1 MSRRHYLAIG
11 LLAGVTI
18 FCEIALTR
26 LFSVVQ
32 YYHGAFLAISV
43 ALFGFA
49 VSGVFVMLRGERMGR
64 ERLDATLARY
74 GLLFAAAIPLSF
86 YTYLYAGVAPALASA
101 GAPGVL
107 AAAAEYA
114 LLALPFFAS
123 GVCISMLLTHGA
135 ADANRLY
142 AADLVCSALGA
153 VAVIPALSLLGG
165 PRSMLAA
172 SALAAAASLP
182 FGYATRATRFLA
194 PAAVLAALACLVM
207 IPPSAFDSW
216 RLRKPDS
223 VVATEQ
229 IRWNAFSM
237 VGVGPLTDGGATRSI
252 IIDNSVSTAMTRF
265 DGRSFDRLPYLRRDF
280 AAAAYRLEPEARA
293 LVIGS
298 GGGRDILVALS
309 NGAQHVR
316 AVEVNPLV
324 YRTAAE
330 LFGDFTGGV
339 YALPGVQPVI
349 GDARSY
355 IANSHERF
363 DVILASL
370 IDTWAASSAGAFA
383 LTENLLYTTDAFRDY
398 YAHLADDG
406 ILSVSRW
413 HPFETPRLI
422 STAFTAWEEAGVQDV
437 RRHAVLLRTPPP
449 RDFGN
454 QIVTLL
460 LKKSPFTPDELR
472 TLELFAAEA
481 RLSIGLSPSY
491 VEDPIVIEYFAKKGG
506 SAQWEGL
513 DLSAA
518 TDERPFFFNMLL
530 PSTQALRML
539 GLRQPSPI
547 ETIAFEG
554 NLSATRVL
562 IQLLC
567 AVVLL
572 LSALVAAPL
581 LLRAGTVRRPG
592 WGAILGYFACLGL
605 GFILIEVGL
614 LQRLILLL
622 GQPVY
627 ALAAILSTMLL
638 ASGLG
643 SFASARIGA
652 GRIGPRIA
660 ALLAGATVLLVAYA
674 FWLPDVID
682 ALLGRPFP
690 VRLGAAVALVAVP
703 GFLLGMPFPSGLR
716 ALEHV
721 GARALVPWVWG
732 INGAMSVMASVSAI
746 VLALEFGYTAVF
758 GVGAACYG
766 LAALLVRRWAAA
778 AAA

>member
-49 VSGVFVMLRGERMGR
+49 VSGVFVMLRAERMGR

-86 YTYLYAGVAPALASA
+86 YIYLYVGLAPALTGA
-101 GAPGVL
+101 GVPGVL

-123 GVCISMLLTHGA
+123 GVCISILLTHGA

-153 VAVIPALSLLGG
+153 VAVIPALALLGG

-172 SALAAAASLP
+172 SAFAAAASLP
-182 FGYATRATRFLA
+182 FASQARATRFLA
-194 PAAVLAALACLVM
+194 PAAVFAALACLVW
-207 IPPSAFDSW
+207 IPASAFDVW
-216 RLRKPDS
+216 RIRKEAF

-237 VGVGPLTDGGATRSI
+237 VGVGPLTDGGTSRSI
-252 IIDNSVSTAMTRF
+252 IIDNSVSTAMMRF
-265 DGRSFDRLPYLRRDF
+265 DGSIEQLGFLRRDF
-280 AAAAYRLEPEARA
+280 AAAAHSLKPGGRV

-309 NGAQHVR
+309 HGAQHVR

-324 YRTAAE
+324 YQTAAE
-330 LFGDFTGGV
+330 LFGDFTGRV
-339 YALPGVQPVI
+339 YSLPGVQPVI

-355 IANSHERF
+355 IANSSERF

-383 LTENLLYTTDAFRDY
+383 LTENLLYTTGAFRDY
-398 YAHLADDG
+398 HAHLADDG
-406 ILSVSRW
+406 ILSISRW
-413 HPFETPRLI
+413 HPFETPRLLA
-422 STAFTAWEEAGVQDV
+422 TAFAAWEEAGAEDPRQ
-437 RRHAVLLRTPPP
+437 HAFALRAPAPYG
-449 RDFGN
+449 GN

-460 LKKSPFTPDELR
+460 MKKSPFTPNELR
-472 TLELFAAEA
+472 ELRRFAAEA
-481 RLSIGLSPSY
+481 RLSVALAPDY
-491 VEDPIVIEYFAKKGG
+491 AEDPVVIEYLAKKDG
-506 SAQWEGL
+506 SAEWKDL
-513 DLSAA
+513 DFTAA
-518 TDERPFFFNMLL
+518 SDERPFFFNMVL

-539 GLRQPSPI
+539 GLREPTPI
-547 ETIAFEG
+547 ETVAFQG
-554 NLSATRVL
+554 NLDATRML

-572 LSALVAAPL
+572 LFALVAAPL
-581 LLRAGTVRRPG
+581 FLRGGTVRRPG
-592 WGAILGYFACLGL
+592 WRSILGYFACLGL

-652 GRIGPRIA
+652 DRIGARVGA
-660 ALLAGATVLLVAYA
+660 VLAGAFVLLVAYA

-716 ALEHV
+716 ALEHA

-732 INGAMSVMASVSAI
+732 INGAMSVTASVTGI
-746 VLALEFGYTAVF
+746 VLAIEFGYTAVF
-758 GVGAACYG
+758 GLGAACYG

-778 AAA
+778 PA